1 MIERIVIKKIIIKN
15 IVMIEKDF
23 DKKKILLV
31 IR

>member
-23 DKKKILLV
+23 DEKKFCL
-31 IR
+31 